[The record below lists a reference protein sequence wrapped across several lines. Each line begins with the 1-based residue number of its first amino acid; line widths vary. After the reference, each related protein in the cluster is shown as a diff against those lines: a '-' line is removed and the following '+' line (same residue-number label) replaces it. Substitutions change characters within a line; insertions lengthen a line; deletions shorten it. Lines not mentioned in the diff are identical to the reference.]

1 MFYKTR
7 QTVRKSFSLIE
18 LLIVIAIMGALAA
31 LILPAFSD
39 SETQAKDTACDYNNA
54 GTLRY
59 VTMFKAANGVYPS
72 GFHTGMN
79 AATGDVTVQTKDE
92 NDADKDAMA
101 TVTAGNMTGA
111 TEALDAA
118 YIASLQNAGIA
129 QLAYGKEAA
138 EDIANA
144 AVTPRAISGD
154 WSDSMNAD
162 GTHKTITDGGEALT
176 LKGVPLSTWVSAG
189 NKELGAD
196 DGAGGTVALDGDEKR
211 CRKADEPSFK
221 IVPLFAASTIDWEK
235 AYPYNSASQDSKVS
249 VAMEGKCPWL
259 DAGTFR
265 YYICFF
271 KAYSDGTAAK
281 LIGTACPE
289 CGILDAD
296 DF

>member
-1 MFYKTR
+1 MFYKTK

-72 GFHTGMN
+72 GFHAGTDSAAG
-79 AATGDVTVQTKDE
+79 AVATGGDVI
-92 NDADKDAMA
+92 DAMA
-101 TVTAGNMTGA
+101 TVTAGNMEGATGA
-111 TEALDAA
+111 LTIAA
-118 YIASLQNAGIA
+118 DDGSYGQSLQEAGIS
-129 QLAYGKEAA
+129 QLAYGKKAA
-138 EDIANA
+138 EDVGTVT
-144 AVTPRAISGD
+144 AVRAISGD

-162 GTHKTITDGGEALT
+162 GTHKTVANGGEALT
-176 LKGVPLSTWVSAG
+176 LKGVKLADWVAAG
-189 NKELGAD
+189 EAAD
-196 DGAGGTVALDGDEKR
+196 ATAYDALTDDQKR
-211 CRKADEPSFK
+211 CRKSDEPGFK
-221 IVPLFAASTIDWEK
+221 IVPLFASSTIDWEE
-235 AYPYNSASQDSKVS
+235 AYPYNSAKRSSKVS

-259 DAGTFR
+259 DAGSFR

-271 KAYSDGTAAK
+271 KVYENGTAAK
-281 LIGTACPE
+281 LIATACPE